1 MILRFL
7 YHPCYTFLLFTD
19 KCCPLKV
26 VGGIEYKHVG
36 EINDPD
42 SYGCSNG
49 CVYESVYGNTN
60 AQFCFKPGSKSSE
73 CVTFPFTTPVYH
85 GNHLHLLSST
95 KNRHA
100 FWNEEKQKPNRT
112 VSSIMN

>member
-26 VGGIEYKHVG
+26 VGGIDYKHVG
-36 EINDPD
+36 EIDDPTF
-42 SYGCSNG
+42 YGCSNG
-49 CVYESVYGNTN
+49 CVYESVYGNPN
-60 AQFCFKPGSKSSE
+60 SQYCFKPGPLPSE

-85 GNHLHLLSST
+85 GKSIFSYPYPIIFLLC
-95 KNRHA
+95 K
-100 FWNEEKQKPNRT
+100 
-112 VSSIMN
+112 VLILG